1 MLNLSKSGG
10 TIEGQLNIK
19 YSITTTTP
27 PKKRVKKV
35 LYDALERNTL
45 NRDK

>member
-19 YSITTTTP
+19 YSITTP
-27 PKKRVKKV
+27 PQKKKSKESIV
-35 LYDALERNTL
+35 
-45 NRDK
+45 